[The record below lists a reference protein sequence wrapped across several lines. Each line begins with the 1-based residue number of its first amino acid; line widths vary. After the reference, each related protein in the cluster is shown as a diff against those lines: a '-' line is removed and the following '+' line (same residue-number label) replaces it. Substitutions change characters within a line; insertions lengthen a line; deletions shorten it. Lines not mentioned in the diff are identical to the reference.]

1 MRFNHLLPKYESIR
15 KCPDGRQHY
24 FMPTSHVEA
33 SLGHVAV
40 RFRCKYCGE
49 ITTAFLTDEE
59 YKTNE
64 NLLKKYGE

>member
-1 MRFNHLLPKYESIR
+1 MRFNYMLPKSESIR
-15 KCPDGRQHY
+15 RCTDGKKHY
-24 FMPTSHVEA
+24 YVPTSHVEA

-49 ITTAFLTDEE
+49 IATGFLTDEE

-64 NLLKKYGE
+64 TLISKYGD